1 MAVYLVYASMV
12 FSLRA
17 IRDVARAQF
26 RCDAALPGGVF
37 AVPLGP
43 ASLGT
48 PADPDCSDVP
58 VRILLRFRHSPIL
71 LFALLL
77 LKKQKLEQKMFT
89 QHPGKFQL

>member
-1 MAVYLVYASMV
+1 MV

-17 IRDVARAQF
+17 SREVARAQF
-26 RCDAALPGGVF
+26 RCDAALPGGIF

-58 VRILLRFRHSPIL
+58 VRILLWFRHSPIL
-71 LFALLL
+71 LFALA
-77 LKKQKLEQKMFT
+77 
-89 QHPGKFQL
+89 PI